1 MREASVHPIVLL
13 NQRLVSVP
21 VWTVHSIRSSS
32 NNVMRVLFEKKL
44 TYVDNVEPVVATHTM
59 TDDSVTAAGK
69 TEEMP
74 QEEMHGNNMGTL
86 HNIRTD
92 DAENISSTSQPALGK
107 KKGFIHPKKLQ
118 MIMSNL
124 PPQKPNQ
131 RQ

>member
-1 MREASVHPIVLL
+1 
-13 NQRLVSVP
+13 
-21 VWTVHSIRSSS
+21 
-32 NNVMRVLFEKKL
+32 MRVLFEKKL

>member
-1 MREASVHPIVLL
+1 MREASVHPIVLS

-69 TEEMP
+69 T
-74 QEEMHGNNMGTL
+74 
-86 HNIRTD
+86 
-92 DAENISSTSQPALGK
+92 
-107 KKGFIHPKKLQ
+107 
-118 MIMSNL
+118 
-124 PPQKPNQ
+124 
-131 RQ
+131 